1 MWTAPAAADVGASV
15 SFFSEASFRGYS
27 LSEGRPVG
35 ILNLSYDH
43 PAGFYAATSGTA
55 VFGSND
61 LVEPLSLQL
70 NGGYARR
77 LGSDAVLDLGIAHSS
92 YSQYASKGSSSYT
105 EVYAGVSRKAV
116 SARIS
121 YAPHY
126 FVHGASAFYGEVD
139 ANVSPMPKLN
149 LNAHVGL
156 LIPLDYSEEAEKPRN
171 QHDWRIGVARQ
182 VGRMSLHAFLT
193 GGGPDPDYYRGHN
206 HNRTNL
212 VLGLSYPL

>member
-55 VFGSND
+55 VFGSSD

-105 EVYAGVSRKAV
+105 EVYAGLSRKAV

>member
-1 MWTAPAAADVGASV
+1 MFGS
-15 SFFSEASFRGYS
+15 SEA
-27 LSEGRPVG
+27 
-35 ILNLSYDH
+35 
-43 PAGFYAATSGTA
+43 
-55 VFGSND
+55 
-61 LVEPLSLQL
+61 VEPLSLQL

-77 LGSDAVLDLGIAHSS
+77 LGSDAVLDLGIVHSS

-105 EVYAGVSRKAV
+105 EVYAGVSRKAL

-139 ANVSPMPKLN
+139 ANLSPMPKLN

-156 LIPLDYSEEAEKPRN
+156 LIPVDYDEAADKPRN

-182 VGRMSLHAFLT
+182 LGRISLHAFLT
-193 GGGPDPDYYRGHN
+193 GGGPDRDYYRGHH

-212 VLGLSYPL
+212 VLGVSYPL